1 MDMENSI
8 NIKKNFIKTKDDFED
23 YLNKN
28 LNKKLEDYTNLL
40 HLTISK
46 NYLSS
51 IELSKIL
58 NQQNFTHL
66 NYINL

>member
-1 MDMENSI
+1 MENSI

>member
-1 MDMENSI
+1 MENII
-8 NIKKNFIKTKDDFED
+8 NIKKNFIKTKDDFEN
-23 YLNKN
+23 YINKKLNR
-28 LNKKLEDYTNLL
+28 KLEDYTNLS

-58 NQQNFTHL
+58 TENFIHL